1 MTILISNKTSLL
13 CSAGALVFASVLA
26 MPAQAQ
32 GREQVEASQE
42 GRDNVIIVTA
52 QKREERLQDV
62 PLTISVVSNEDL
74 KARSITNATELQ
86 NASPELNYSDQPSAG
101 YSIRGSGTQ
110 TFTRSAEN
118 NVLLVV
124 DGIVQGQLTPP
135 TNSLFDVERI
145 EILSG
150 PQGMLFGKNASAGVV
165 NIITRRP
172 ELDTFSARG
181 RASAGEDG
189 FLVLDGT
196 LNVPLGETAAFRFT
210 GFLDEIGNRFTNALD
225 GSGVGER
232 QTYGGRARLLFEP
245 SSDLEFLINADYEKR
260 DGGNRAWQARSLNPT
275 GTLNAL
281 LTNCGVE
288 ASPQNTQ
295 VCLDGPLFFQTE
307 SYGASI
313 EANYDLGNAVVT
325 AIGGYRYFERNSD
338 TDSDASPINILN
350 NNSVD
355 EDVKQWS
362 AELRIASSGPSRL
375 EYVAGLFFYNYK
387 YNPIIAQSGRLGF
400 LPVVATRSFDTEV
413 DQRSYAVFG
422 QVGFSMTE
430 QFKLIAGGRY
440 TRDELDVERVN
451 FVDPDRGVRIPGF
464 TAPDGVFQRSIDTN
478 NFSWRLGAQ
487 YLPSPYV
494 TLFATVS
501 RGYKGPAIN
510 PIEPT
515 SLAPDIVNS
524 EIPTNYE
531 IGVKGQTADGTLR
544 GDLTFFVTDVEDYQA
559 QTVADVNGLTQ
570 FVFTNADS
578 ILFKGFQA
586 SASLFPTDG
595 LSFNFGLLYNDA
607 TYGDLVVQCNAPFLD
622 GCAPGPGGQVINVN
636 GRQLAGAPKI
646 KLTASTRY
654 ERDLTGAIAGFIDL
668 ASVTRGDTNSSPA
681 PDRNLVIDGYTLV
694 DGRIGVKDTSGRWE
708 FSVFARNLF
717 DVRAP
722 SLIFRDP
729 VQPTLNYHQALGE
742 SAFRTIGATVE
753 FNF

>member
-1 MTILISNKTSLL
+1 M
-13 CSAGALVFASVLA
+13 
-26 MPAQAQ
+26 
-32 GREQVEASQE
+32 
-42 GRDNVIIVTA
+42 IIVTA

-62 PLTISVVSNEDL
+62 PLTVSVVSSEDL
-74 KARSITNATELQ
+74 EARSIVNATQLQ
-86 NASPELNYSDQPSAG
+86 NASPELNYADQPSAG

-135 TNSLFDVERI
+135 TNSLFDVEQI

-165 NIITRRP
+165 NIVTRRP
-172 ELDTFSARG
+172 ELGEFSARG
-181 RASAGEDG
+181 RASVGEDG

-196 LNVPLGETAAFRFT
+196 LNVAVGDTAALRVT
-210 GFLDEIGNRFTNALD
+210 GFLDEIGNRFTNALT
-225 GSGVGER
+225 GEGVGER
-232 QTYGGRARLLFEP
+232 QTYGARGRFLLEANE
-245 SSDLEFLINADYEKR
+245 DLEFLINADYEKVK
-260 DGGNRAWQARSLNPT
+260 GGNRAWQARSLNPN
-275 GTLNAL
+275 GALNAL
-281 LTNCGVE
+281 LTNCGVV
-288 ASPQNTQ
+288 ASPENTD
-295 VCLDGPLFFQTE
+295 VCLDGPLNFASE
-307 SYGASI
+307 SYGASL
-313 EANYDLGNAVVT
+313 EVNYDLGGAVIT

-338 TDSDASPINILN
+338 TDSDATPINILN

-355 EDVKQWS
+355 EDVEQWS
-362 AELRIASSGPSRL
+362 AEVRIASTGRSQL
-375 EYVAGLFFYNYK
+375 EYVAGLFFYDYR
-387 YNPIIAQSGRLGF
+387 YNPIIAQSGTLGF
-400 LPVVATRSFDTEV
+400 LPVTATRSFDTQV

-422 QVGFSMTE
+422 QLGYSLTDE
-430 QFKLIAGGRY
+430 LKLIAGGRY
-440 TRDELDVERVN
+440 TRDELDVERIN

-464 TAPDGVFQRSIDTN
+464 TNPDGVFQRSIDTN
-478 NFSWRLGAQ
+478 NFSWRLGVQ
-487 YLPSPYV
+487 YLPSPDV
-494 TLFATVS
+494 TFFATVS

-510 PIEPT
+510 PIEPS
-515 SLAPDIVNS
+515 SLAPDIVNE

-544 GDLTFFVTDVEDYQA
+544 GDLTFFVTDVEDFQA

-578 ILFKGFQA
+578 IRFKGFQA
-586 SASLFPTDG
+586 SAGIFPTDG
-595 LSFNFGLLYNDA
+595 LSFSFGLLYNEA

-622 GCAPGPGGQVINVN
+622 GCEAGPGGQVINVN

-646 KLTASTRY
+646 KFTASTRY
-654 ERDLTGAIAGFIDL
+654 ERDLTPGVAAFIDL
-668 ASVTRGDTNSSPA
+668 ASVTRGDVNSSPA
-681 PDRNLVIDGYTLV
+681 PDPNVEIDGDTLV
-694 DGRIGVKDTSGRWE
+694 DGRIGIKDPDGQWE
-708 FSVFARNLF
+708 VSVFTRNLF

-729 VQPTLNYHQALGE
+729 IQPTLNYHQALGE